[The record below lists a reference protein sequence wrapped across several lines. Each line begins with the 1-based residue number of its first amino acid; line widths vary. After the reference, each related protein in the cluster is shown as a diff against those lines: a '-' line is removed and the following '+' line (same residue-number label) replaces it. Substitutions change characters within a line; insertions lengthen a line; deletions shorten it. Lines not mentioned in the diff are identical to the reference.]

1 MARQEQDRED
11 LMREATALVRRVEL
25 QLPGHAEPWV
35 VGFRRGGAASIY
47 VGAQP
52 VFQFNTA
59 GEIRRGF
66 WNGRLVKAEQR
77 RLVYLERRRTDV
89 EVQLVRHE
97 FTDAEMIEFLE
108 LAVETV
114 DRLRRGLHS
123 SGIEILKQ
131 VPANADVVA
140 DLKAWLSSLPAT
152 LSVASVPNV
161 GS

>member
-131 VPANADVVA
+131 VPANVDVVA